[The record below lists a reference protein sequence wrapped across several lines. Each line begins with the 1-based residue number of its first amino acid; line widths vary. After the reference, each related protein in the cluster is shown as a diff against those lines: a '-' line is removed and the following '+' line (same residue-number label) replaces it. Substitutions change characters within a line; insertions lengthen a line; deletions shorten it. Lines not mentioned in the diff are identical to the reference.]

1 MIVLALDTAA
11 GQCAAA
17 LYETDGDRLLSRVV
31 RPMATGQAA
40 ALPSVVEEALALA
53 GLTHRDLGRVAA
65 TVGPGSFT
73 GVRIA
78 VAAARGY
85 ALALD
90 LTAVGV
96 SVLDALAAEAAAA
109 APGRPVLAIV
119 DARRGE
125 AYAALYAGDGS
136 LAAGPAAYPVNRAG
150 DLARGAVLIGS
161 GAPLVAGPGSLVV
174 HASAEPDIAIVAKL
188 AARSAAPASP
198 LYLRPP
204 DAKAQSGYALPRRAQ

>member
-1 MIVLALDTAA
+1 MKGGSVQLNAGISSQFISALMMLGPVLKGGISIELEGDIISSSYIRMTQALMQMPLGLASEGSFGPDPFTGLFPWNIELLMWIDDELGIEVVGMAQ
-11 GQCAAA
+11 GPGRSGHVLTGDWAA
-17 LYETDGDRLLSRVV
+17 L
-31 RPMATGQAA
+31 
-40 ALPSVVEEALALA
+40 
-53 GLTHRDLGRVAA
+53 
-65 TVGPGSFT
+65 
-73 GVRIA
+73 
-78 VAAARGY
+78 
-85 ALALD
+85 
-90 LTAVGV
+90 
-96 SVLDALAAEAAAA
+96 
-109 APGRPVLAIV
+109 
-119 DARRGE
+119 E